1 MAEDTLHR
9 DLMFYAIA
17 SLQFHFADRADVYIS
32 GNDFLYYEEGNPQA
46 RVSPGCYVVIGVQK
60 HCRPFY
66 KVWEE
71 NGIPPAVVFEF
82 TSKKT
87 RREDTAFKQ
96 PLYEQ
101 RLQVGEYFQ
110 FDPTG
115 DYLKPRL
122 QGQQLHD
129 GRYQSMPLQDNR
141 MFSAQL
147 GLELVIEGEDLR
159 FWDPVQGEWLITYT
173 EAQSQRIAEGRRAET
188 EARRAD
194 TEARRADAQA
204 EIAADAQAE
213 VARLRAELAALRQ
226 QS

>member
-17 SLQFHFADRADVYIS
+17 SLQSHFADRPDVYIS

-46 RVSPGCYVVIGVQK
+46 RVSPDCYVVIGVPK
-60 HCRPFY
+60 KYRPSY

-71 NGIPPAVVFEF
+71 NGIAPAVVFEF

-87 RREDTAFKQ
+87 RKEDTTVKQ

-101 RLQVGEYFQ
+101 TLGVTEYFQ

-122 QGQQLHD
+122 QGRQLHN
-129 GRYQSMPLQDNR
+129 GQYRSM
-141 MFSAQL
+141 
-147 GLELVIEGEDLR
+147 ELR
-159 FWDPVQGEWLITYT
+159 N
-173 EAQSQRIAEGRRAET
+173 
-188 EARRAD
+188 
-194 TEARRADAQA
+194 
-204 EIAADAQAE
+204 
-213 VARLRAELAALRQ
+213 
-226 QS
+226 